1 MCESRATF
9 WNALLTP
16 LFGLSQITEL
26 YSDHFP
32 KLVQTIKDMSDEKT
46 RIVLAFGAFLSS
58 LDTWTCCLSLSIVF
72 DSIEK

>member
-1 MCESRATF
+1 MCIFMKKS
-9 WNALLTP
+9 LLTP

-46 RIVLAFGAFLSS
+46 RIVLAFGAFFVCS
-58 LDTWTCCLSLSIVF
+58 LFVVDGSLLMLLYGFAI
-72 DSIEK
+72 